1 MLGNISHERQACLGG
16 EGEREK
22 EAVLDAPSRF
32 PLHSLRNRW
41 LGARCSQTQTLETVI
56 IECLAD
62 KVLKDRFN
70 FYIQLGWQQSFDD
83 FMQCND
89 E

>member
-1 MLGNISHERQACLGG
+1 MKDKPVWAERG
-16 EGEREK
+16 RDK

-70 FYIQLGWQQSFDD
+70 FIIQLGWQQSFDD

>member
-1 MLGNISHERQACLGG
+1 MGIVPMKDKPVWAERGK
-16 EGEREK
+16 EREK

-70 FYIQLGWQQSFDD
+70 SHLGWQQSFDD
-83 FMQCND
+83 FTQCND